1 MLCRIILV
9 RHRFRAAKGRSMK
22 FRELKKSLAEG
33 VKPIY
38 LITGE
43 DSFFIERSIA
53 LICNA
58 CLAQPDLNL
67 TRFDGKEIK
76 GETEKLVSALLSYP
90 FMSEKRVVLVKEYYP
105 LAQDLKKLASYFS
118 SPCDTTVF
126 LIADSSPCEGIAK
139 QSNVTVVD
147 CAKGEISLLA
157 GWIRARAGKDGVSFD
172 DRAIGL
178 LIDYC
183 QSDMTRIAGETEKLI
198 AYAGN
203 GGTIAV
209 EDVSLLCAKETE
221 YGIFEAVDFIAF
233 RRYEK
238 AYAAFAGMLEEGDGQ
253 KLFASLYH
261 YFRRMLYVSVSKAT
275 NAELAGY
282 LKVKEFAVK
291 KSREQAARFS
301 PKRLKSVVDKLA
313 GYDAKFKS
321 GEVSADS
328 AIWNGIFEILI
339 G

>member
-1 MLCRIILV
+1 
-9 RHRFRAAKGRSMK
+9 MK

-67 TRFDGKEIK
+67 TRFDGKELK

-90 FMSEKRVVLVKEYYP
+90 FMSEKRVVLVQEYYP

-118 SPCDTTVF
+118 SPC
-126 LIADSSPCEGIAK
+126 EGVAK
-139 QSNVTVVD
+139 QSNVTIVD
-147 CAKGEISLLA
+147 CAKGDISLLA
-157 GWIRARAGKDGVSFD
+157 GWIRVRAGKDGVSFE
-172 DRAIGL
+172 DRATGL

-203 GGTIAV
+203 GGTVTA
-209 EDVSLLCAKETE
+209 EDVTLLCAKETE

-233 RRYEK
+233 R
-238 AYAAFAGMLEEGDGQ
+238 
-253 KLFASLYH
+253 
-261 YFRRMLYVSVSKAT
+261 
-275 NAELAGY
+275 
-282 LKVKEFAVK
+282 
-291 KSREQAARFS
+291 
-301 PKRLKSVVDKLA
+301 
-313 GYDAKFKS
+313 
-321 GEVSADS
+321 
-328 AIWNGIFEILI
+328 
-339 G
+339 

>member
-183 QSDMTRIAGETEKLI
+183 QSDMTRIAGETRK
-198 AYAGN
+198 
-203 GGTIAV
+203 TF
-209 EDVSLLCAKETE
+209 LCSVRKRRNT
-221 YGIFEAVDFIAF
+221 AF
-233 RRYEK
+233 
-238 AYAAFAGMLEEGDGQ
+238 
-253 KLFASLYH
+253 
-261 YFRRMLYVSVSKAT
+261 SKPSI
-275 NAELAGY
+275 L
-282 LKVKEFAVK
+282 
-291 KSREQAARFS
+291 S
-301 PKRLKSVVDKLA
+301 P
-313 GYDAKFKS
+313 
-321 GEVSADS
+321 SADTKRHTRRS
-328 AIWNGIFEILI
+328 PECSKRETDRNFSLRYTIISEGCFTFPFQKRRTRNLRDISK
-339 G
+339 

>member
-1 MLCRIILV
+1 M
-9 RHRFRAAKGRSMK
+9 
-22 FRELKKSLAEG
+22 
-33 VKPIY
+33 
-38 LITGE
+38 
-43 DSFFIERSIA
+43 
-53 LICNA
+53 
-58 CLAQPDLNL
+58 
-67 TRFDGKEIK
+67 
-76 GETEKLVSALLSYP
+76 
-90 FMSEKRVVLVKEYYP
+90 
-105 LAQDLKKLASYFS
+105 
-118 SPCDTTVF
+118 
-126 LIADSSPCEGIAK
+126 
-139 QSNVTVVD
+139 
-147 CAKGEISLLA
+147 
-157 GWIRARAGKDGVSFD
+157 
-172 DRAIGL
+172 
-178 LIDYC
+178 
-183 QSDMTRIAGETEKLI
+183 
-198 AYAGN
+198 
-203 GGTIAV
+203 
-209 EDVSLLCAKETE
+209 LCAKETE